1 MNNYN
6 FETRELCPYREDWNR
21 GGKHIIMCGALWY
34 IKEEDSIFLL
44 DTKETRKRP
53 NGRPYNRYRIAKGLP
68 AALLAQGDALVQVD
82 FDISACRHE
91 YFKEAEKLFPNKPIY
106 DGPTITEDWLFTLQH
121 SLIIKHNISGYVDN
135 YALMRVGLFL
145 RAISNPYL
153 TDKLEEKINYNYH
166 YTCLFEGKTEAQ
178 FIFSQMPTVS
188 ERTEA
193 PLIYAHDMGK
203 PMNTTKLQADGFMA
217 AIINLAIFY
226 YWSRRWLEYNFTDI
240 DVIERINKAYQNNS
254 PIIDIADLH
263 KLSFDLPLEVEDICK
278 AYMTAFEPIMRKVW
292 KMKPEVQLEC
302 VDGDNIYTYIYEHEA
317 QSPDRLLASELY
329 ANLTNDQKRTLV
341 SYGRRFMEW
350 LVKTY
355 PITTLSQF
363 KVMQAMAKD
372 MPPIQLTIQNDVRVT
387 HADEKEEKPKTR
399 NPQSKFKYIISDDK
413 KEISKIYKRIELH
426 LASPAKLRDELKL
439 LQNEGLV
446 SLPINNPTDII
457 REIRRIWG
465 DEAPKERSF
474 VTTWGRRI

>member
-1 MNNYN
+1 MEFN

-44 DTKETRKRP
+44 DTEETRKRP
-53 NGRPYNRYRIAKGLP
+53 SGRPYNRYRIAKGLP
-68 AALLAQGDALVQVD
+68 AALLAQGNELIQVD
-82 FDISACRHE
+82 FDIKACYQA
-91 YFKEAEKLFPNKPIY
+91 YFKEAEKRFPTKPSYHI
-106 DGPTITEDWLFTLQH
+106 PTIMEDWLFTLQH
-121 SLIIKHNISGYVDN
+121 SLIVMHNISGYVDN
-135 YALMRVGLFL
+135 YALMRVGLFF

-153 TDKLEEKINYNYH
+153 TDSLEEKINYNYH
-166 YTCLFEGKTEAQ
+166 YTCLFNGKTEAQ
-178 FIFSQMPTVS
+178 FVFSQMPTVR

-193 PLIYAHDMGK
+193 PLIFAQDMGK
-203 PMNTTKLQADGFMA
+203 PMDTAQIQADGFIA

-226 YWSRRWLEYNFTDI
+226 YWSRHWLEYNFTDI
-240 DVIERINKAYQNNS
+240 DVIDRIIKAYKNG

-263 KLSFDLPLEVEDICK
+263 KLSFNLPVEVEDICK

-302 VDGDNIYTYIYEHEA
+302 VDGDNIYSYIYAHEA
-317 QSPDRLLASELY
+317 QSPDRLYASELY
-329 ANLTNDQKRTLV
+329 ANLTNEQKRTLV

-355 PITTLSQF
+355 PITMSSQHRI
-363 KVMQAMAKD
+363 MQAMAKD

-387 HADEKEEKPKTR
+387 HVDEKEEKPKTR

-413 KEISKIYKRIELH
+413 KEISKIHKQIELH
-426 LASPAKLRDELKL
+426 LASPAKLRDELKQ

-465 DEAPKERSF
+465 DEVPKERSF
-474 VTTWGRRI
+474 VTTWGRRV